1 MSGTAKYS
9 ASAANTASTTVRS
22 QHPAGAPVTP
32 SAPMKLY
39 GKRIM
44 LRPLVPSDFV
54 AWSEVRRRNGEWLL
68 VWEPQRSEYIADP
81 AKDPQA
87 FDRRCVARDRERQAG
102 TAYTLGLFID
112 DIFAGEVN
120 LNNVVRGA
128 MQTGTVGYWIDRKHA
143 GNGYIAEGVAVLA
156 HFAFEELKIHRI
168 EVCIIPRNTNSKKVM
183 EKLSFRLEGL
193 SERFLEI
200 NGVWEDHLR
209 YGFTIE
215 EWHNRKSAMT
225 QQWLAAKS

>member
-156 HFAFEELKIHRI
+156 HFAFEEFKIHRI